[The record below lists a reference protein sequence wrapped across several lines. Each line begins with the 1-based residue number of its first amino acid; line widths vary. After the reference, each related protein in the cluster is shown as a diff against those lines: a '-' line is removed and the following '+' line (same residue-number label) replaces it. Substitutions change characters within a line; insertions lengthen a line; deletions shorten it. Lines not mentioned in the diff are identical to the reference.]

1 MRIDV
6 RHCLSSPASRVRCV
20 VLEEREKLMGLD
32 PRPQCA
38 GRSLVQMM
46 EDRLDEVV
54 WDLQVH
60 YAAGAGRG
68 TPDFDIRTAELAGEA
83 RGIAQCIAFVRTPY
97 APDVDAIKAASLQ
110 RYQERLTAL
119 LTAKQTVG

>member
-54 WDLQVH
+54 WDLQV
-60 YAAGAGRG
+60 AASSGLPTDR
-68 TPDFDIRTAELAGEA
+68 FAGEA
-83 RGIAQCIAFVRTPY
+83 AGIAQCIAFVRTPY

-110 RYQERLTAL
+110 RYQERLTAFL
-119 LTAKQTVG
+119 GQAQTVG